1 MIFAKRNKEQKQI
14 SKFKEIKKMSWN
26 NAYRRKQFE
35 EKQKKQVEEYRALGM
50 TEEQIQAMYEFDLEQ
65 FRSDR
70 RFYSH
75 TQSLLPD
82 TFDENEDNDEKLS
95 IFELFKDVF
104 TTTIEEAECK
114 SRYWWV
120 DEIGEYDLLGGVRN
134 LNSEQIEILTLI
146 VFENYSQKDAAE
158 KMGIPY
164 RSFKRKIQ
172 QIKILLIIF

>member
-1 MIFAKRNKEQKQI
+1 MSWNDAYERR
-14 SKFKEIKKMSWN
+14 KFKEN
-26 NAYRRKQFE
+26 
-35 EKQKKQVEEYRALGM
+35 QKKQAAEYRVLGM

-120 DEIGEYDLLGGVRN
+120 DEIGEDDLLGGVRN

>member
-1 MIFAKRNKEQKQI
+1 
-14 SKFKEIKKMSWN
+14 MSWN

-35 EKQKKQVEEYRALGM
+35 EKQKKQAAEYRALGM
-50 TEEQIQAMYEFDLEQ
+50 TEEQIQSMYEFDLEQ

-75 TQSLLPD
+75 TQSFLPD

-95 IFELFKDVF
+95 IFELFEDVF

-120 DEIGEYDLLGGVRN
+120 DEIGEDDLLGGVRN

>member
-1 MIFAKRNKEQKQI
+1 MSWNDAYERR
-14 SKFKEIKKMSWN
+14 KFKEN
-26 NAYRRKQFE
+26 
-35 EKQKKQVEEYRALGM
+35 QKKQAAEYRVLGM

-120 DEIGEYDLLGGVRN
+120 DEIGEDDLLGGVRN

-172 QIKILLIIF
+172 QIKLLLIIF

>member
-1 MIFAKRNKEQKQI
+1 MSWNDAYERR
-14 SKFKEIKKMSWN
+14 KFKEN
-26 NAYRRKQFE
+26 
-35 EKQKKQVEEYRALGM
+35 QKKQAAEYRALGM

-104 TTTIEEAECK
+104 TTTIEESEYK

-120 DEIGEYDLLGGVRN
+120 DEIGEDDLLYLASVDVLKRLFKQGIEKEVIDRLN
-134 LNSEQIEILTLI
+134 LKN
-146 VFENYSQKDAAE
+146 AE
-158 KMGIPY
+158 KMGCKVIP
-164 RSFKRKIQ
+164 
-172 QIKILLIIF
+172 II

>member
-1 MIFAKRNKEQKQI
+1 
-14 SKFKEIKKMSWN
+14 MSWN

-35 EKQKKQVEEYRALGM
+35 EKQKKQAEEYRALGM

-75 TQSLLPD
+75 TQSFLPD

-95 IFELFKDVF
+95 IFELFEDVF

-120 DEIGEYDLLGGVRN
+120 DEIGEDDLLGGVRN

>member
-1 MIFAKRNKEQKQI
+1 MSWNDAYERR
-14 SKFKEIKKMSWN
+14 KFKEN
-26 NAYRRKQFE
+26 
-35 EKQKKQVEEYRALGM
+35 QKKQAAEYRALGM

-95 IFELFKDVF
+95 IFELFKNVF
-104 TTTIEEAECK
+104 TTTIEESECK

-120 DEIGEYDLLGGVRN
+120 DEIGEDDLLGGVRN
-134 LNSEQIEILTLI
+134 LNSEQIEIITLI
-146 VFENYSQKDAAE
+146 AFENYSQKDAAE
-158 KMGIPY
+158 RMGIPY

-172 QIKILLIIF
+172 QIKLLLIIF

>member
-1 MIFAKRNKEQKQI
+1 MSWNDAYERR
-14 SKFKEIKKMSWN
+14 KFKEN
-26 NAYRRKQFE
+26 
-35 EKQKKQVEEYRALGM
+35 QKKQEAEYRALGM
-50 TEEQIQAMYEFDLEQ
+50 TEEQIKAMYEFDLEQ

-114 SRYWWV
+114 SRYWWIE
-120 DEIGEYDLLGGVRN
+120 EIN
-134 LNSEQIEILTLI
+134 NSELYSIVIGLSNEQIELLTLI
-146 VFENYSQKDAAE
+146 YVDRLSQSEVARIFNVSQAAISQRL
-158 KMGIPY
+158 K
-164 RSFKRKIQ
+164 KINE
-172 QIKILLIIF
+172 IFVICL

>member
-1 MIFAKRNKEQKQI
+1 MSWNDAYERR
-14 SKFKEIKKMSWN
+14 KFKEN
-26 NAYRRKQFE
+26 
-35 EKQKKQVEEYRALGM
+35 QKKQAAEYRALGM

-120 DEIGEYDLLGGVRN
+120 DEIGEDDLLEGVRN

-146 VFENYSQKDAAE
+146 VFENYSQKGAAE

-172 QIKILLIIF
+172 QIKLLLIIF

>member
-1 MIFAKRNKEQKQI
+1 MSWNDAYERR
-14 SKFKEIKKMSWN
+14 KFKEN
-26 NAYRRKQFE
+26 
-35 EKQKKQVEEYRALGM
+35 QKKQAAEYRVLGM

-120 DEIGEYDLLGGVRN
+120 DEIGEDDLLGGVRN
-134 LNSEQIEILTLI
+134 LNSEQIEIITLI
-146 VFENYSQKDAAE
+146 AFENYSQKDAAE
-158 KMGIPY
+158 RMGIPY

>member
-1 MIFAKRNKEQKQI
+1 MSWNDAYERR
-14 SKFKEIKKMSWN
+14 KFKEN
-26 NAYRRKQFE
+26 
-35 EKQKKQVEEYRALGM
+35 QKKQAEEYRALGM

-95 IFELFKDVF
+95 IFELFKNVF

-114 SRYWWV
+114 SRYWWIE
-120 DEIGEYDLLGGVRN
+120 EIN
-134 LNSEQIEILTLI
+134 NSELYSIVIGLSNEQIELLTLI
-146 VFENYSQKDAAE
+146 YVDRLSQSEVARIFNVSQAAISQRL
-158 KMGIPY
+158 K
-164 RSFKRKIQ
+164 KINE
-172 QIKILLIIF
+172 IFVICL

>member
-1 MIFAKRNKEQKQI
+1 MSWNDAYERR
-14 SKFKEIKKMSWN
+14 KFKEN
-26 NAYRRKQFE
+26 
-35 EKQKKQVEEYRALGM
+35 QKKQAEEYRALGM

-114 SRYWWV
+114 SRYWWIE
-120 DEIGEYDLLGGVRN
+120 EINNSELYSIVIGLLN
-134 LNSEQIEILTLI
+134 EQIELLTLI
-146 VFENYSQKDAAE
+146 YVDRLSQSEVARIFNVSQAAISQRL
-158 KMGIPY
+158 K
-164 RSFKRKIQ
+164 KINE
-172 QIKILLIIF
+172 IFVICL

>member
-1 MIFAKRNKEQKQI
+1 
-14 SKFKEIKKMSWN
+14 MSWN
-26 NAYRRKQFE
+26 NGHRRKQFE
-35 EKQKKQVEEYRALGM
+35 EKQKKQAEEYRALGM

-75 TQSLLPD
+75 TQSFLPD

-104 TTTIEEAECK
+104 TTTIEESEYK

-120 DEIGEYDLLGGVRN
+120 DEIGEDDLLVGVRN

-172 QIKILLIIF
+172 QIKLLLIIF

>member
-1 MIFAKRNKEQKQI
+1 
-14 SKFKEIKKMSWN
+14 MSWN

-35 EKQKKQVEEYRALGM
+35 EKQKKQAEEYRAFGM

-114 SRYWWV
+114 SRYWWIE
-120 DEIGEYDLLGGVRN
+120 EIN
-134 LNSEQIEILTLI
+134 NSELYSIAIGLSNEQIELLTLI
-146 VFENYSQKDAAE
+146 YVDKLNQSEISKIFNISQAAISQRFKKINEIFVFC
-158 KMGIPY
+158 
-164 RSFKRKIQ
+164 
-172 QIKILLIIF
+172 L

>member
-1 MIFAKRNKEQKQI
+1 
-14 SKFKEIKKMSWN
+14 MSWN

-35 EKQKKQVEEYRALGM
+35 EKQKKQAEEYRALGM
-50 TEEQIQAMYEFDLEQ
+50 TEEQIKAMYEFDLEQ

-95 IFELFKDVF
+95 IFELFKNVF

-120 DEIGEYDLLGGVRN
+120 DEIGEDDLLGGVRN
-134 LNSEQIEILTLI
+134 LNSEEIEILTLI

-164 RSFKRKIQ
+164 RSFKRKIK

>member
-1 MIFAKRNKEQKQI
+1 MSWNDAYERR
-14 SKFKEIKKMSWN
+14 KFKENK
-26 NAYRRKQFE
+26 
-35 EKQKKQVEEYRALGM
+35 KKQAAEYRALGM

-120 DEIGEYDLLGGVRN
+120 DEIGEDDLLEGVRN

-172 QIKILLIIF
+172 QIKLLLIIF

>member
-1 MIFAKRNKEQKQI
+1 
-14 SKFKEIKKMSWN
+14 MSWN

-35 EKQKKQVEEYRALGM
+35 EKQKKQAEEYMVLGM

-120 DEIGEYDLLGGVRN
+120 DEIGEDDLLGGVRN

>member
-1 MIFAKRNKEQKQI
+1 MSWNDAYERR
-14 SKFKEIKKMSWN
+14 KFKENK
-26 NAYRRKQFE
+26 
-35 EKQKKQVEEYRALGM
+35 KKQAAEYRALGM

-120 DEIGEYDLLGGVRN
+120 DEIGEDDLLEGVRN
-134 LNSEQIEILTLI
+134 LNSEQIEILTLYQECI
-146 VFENYSQKDAAE
+146 CSKRVDVIFKTNGYGISDEN
-158 KMGIPY
+158 GG
-164 RSFKRKIQ
+164 R
-172 QIKILLIIF
+172 

>member
-1 MIFAKRNKEQKQI
+1 
-14 SKFKEIKKMSWN
+14 MSWN

>member
-1 MIFAKRNKEQKQI
+1 
-14 SKFKEIKKMSWN
+14 MSWN
-26 NAYRRKQFE
+26 NGYRRKQFE
-35 EKQKKQVEEYRALGM
+35 EKQKKQAEEYRALGM

-65 FRSDR
+65 FKSDR

-75 TQSLLPD
+75 TQSFLPD

-95 IFELFKDVF
+95 IFELFEDVF

-120 DEIGEYDLLGGVRN
+120 DEIGEDDLLGGVRN

>member
-1 MIFAKRNKEQKQI
+1 MSWNDAYERR
-14 SKFKEIKKMSWN
+14 KFKEN
-26 NAYRRKQFE
+26 
-35 EKQKKQVEEYRALGM
+35 QKKQAAEYRALGM

-75 TQSLLPD
+75 TQPLTASDFVEGKEDESESTLLLKF
-82 TFDENEDNDEKLS
+82 FDELTVTIDNCGE
-95 IFELFKDVF
+95 
-104 TTTIEEAECK
+104 K

-120 DEIGEYDLLGGVRN
+120 DEIGDDDLLSGVKY
-134 LNSEQIEILTLI
+134 LTQQQIEILTLI
-146 VFENYSQKDAAE
+146 VFENYSQKEAAE

-172 QIKILLIIF
+172 EIKLFLINF